1 MKIKLHVIAWN
12 VERPEFHF
20 EKFIF
25 CQSSFYSISNRYVF
39 SLIGVFQPANVC
51 RRLEK
56 YFGELDFRCELNF
69 DGYESYE
76 CCLLDEFYDEDDY
89 EDFYES

>member
-1 MKIKLHVIAWN
+1 MKIKLNIIAWDA
-12 VERPEFHF
+12 ERPEFHF

-25 CQSSFYSISNRYVF
+25 CHSTFHSITNKYVF

-69 DGYESYE
+69 DGYESHE
-76 CCLLDEFYDEDDY
+76 CSLWDELYDEDKY